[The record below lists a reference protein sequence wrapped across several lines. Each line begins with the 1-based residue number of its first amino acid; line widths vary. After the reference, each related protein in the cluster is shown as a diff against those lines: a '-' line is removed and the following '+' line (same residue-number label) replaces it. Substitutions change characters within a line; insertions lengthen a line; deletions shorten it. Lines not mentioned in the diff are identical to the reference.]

1 MARKPKAYVAAL
13 PLSSLPELQELL
25 SRFCGGEAPRG
36 NVVMV
41 RLGDAAVTALD
52 QLVEAALFAAAAPA
66 AAFLLGAGIEAQ
78 HELFARV
85 GKHSAEIEENPAIFE
100 ARRTGGAPSRR
111 IEITAATVFEKEQ
124 GGVTALCRTFILRK
138 TRRGRRAGK
147 HTIPPCRWTVPPDTR
162 SRLRGWQRPYQF
174 ILDTGSSHC
183 LVSQELSGDTWN
195 TTRIRET
202 GDGRWKAREA
212 HVYARPLDD
221 GWRSAAS

>member
-52 QLVEAALFAAAAPA
+52 QLVEAALFGSRSEA

-85 GKHSAEIEENPAIFE
+85 GKHSAEIKRIRQSLKRDALV
-100 ARRTGGAPSRR
+100 ALRGAAS
-111 IEITAATVFEKEQ
+111 
-124 GGVTALCRTFILRK
+124 
-138 TRRGRRAGK
+138 
-147 HTIPPCRWTVPPDTR
+147 R
-162 SRLRGWQRPYQF
+162 SRQPR
-174 ILDTGSSHC
+174 SSRKRK
-183 LVSQELSGDTWN
+183 E
-195 TTRIRET
+195 E
-202 GDGRWKAREA
+202 
-212 HVYARPLDD
+212 
-221 GWRSAAS
+221 